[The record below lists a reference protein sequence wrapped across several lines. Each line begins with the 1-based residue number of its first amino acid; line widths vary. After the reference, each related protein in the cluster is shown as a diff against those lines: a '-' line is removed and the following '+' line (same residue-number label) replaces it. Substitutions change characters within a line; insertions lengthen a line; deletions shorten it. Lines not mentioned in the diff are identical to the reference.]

1 MKQNKK
7 EVLAT
12 ADLIFPRK
20 KKRKEKM
27 SADPIA
33 SGHQGPCELNKM
45 WKVGVLIYFK
55 EANDIFVF

>member
-12 ADLIFPRK
+12 ADLIFPQK
-20 KKRKEKM
+20 IKIKKRKEKM

-33 SGHQGPCELNKM
+33 SGPQGPCELNKM
-45 WKVGVLIYFK
+45 
-55 EANDIFVF
+55 